1 MELYILM
8 QQSDTRYC
16 TGSDAELFTDKPTA
30 QAAMR
35 RQFEDALE
43 ESGLDKDDL
52 SGDDIIECGDSHA
65 EISDGIDFQSWKI
78 TEYDLD
84 VHIAVEVCGGMVSR
98 VYSNADVSADVYDL
112 DVSDFPDDGEQ
123 AEADRKK
130 SELEQ
135 LIKIDGWKPV
145 W

>member
-1 MELYILM
+1 MKLYILM
-8 QQSDTRYC
+8 QQSDTRYY
-16 TGSDAELFTDKPTA
+16 TGSDAELFVDKPSA

-35 RQFEDALE
+35 RQFEEALD

-52 SGDDIIECGDSHA
+52 SGDDIVECGENHA

-84 VHIAVEVCGGMVSR
+84 VRVAVEVRGGMVSH
-98 VYSNADVSADVYDL
+98 VYSNADISAEVYDL

-123 AEADRKK
+123 AEADRKE

-135 LIKIDGWKPV
+135 LVKIDGWKPV